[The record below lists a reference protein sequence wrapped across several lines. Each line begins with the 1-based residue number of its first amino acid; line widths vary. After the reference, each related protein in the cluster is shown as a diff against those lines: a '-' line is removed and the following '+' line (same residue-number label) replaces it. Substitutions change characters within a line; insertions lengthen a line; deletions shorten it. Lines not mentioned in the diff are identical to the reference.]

1 MIEDI
6 LKIAKSMKRPIVY
19 ICPFYMLGTDEEFC
33 TLSKIEIHSL
43 DIDRSVAFEMS
54 SALTQANK
62 DKFAEAHPEIYFS
75 EYEQV
80 LPGLYINTWVEKHYK
95 NILLNMWNKIWVV
108 DSSTPIYSCDGL
120 EKDSDF
126 KSKVAKMKVS
136 DGLQKYILNGNY
148 LQTSF
153 NKVHS
158 INATDKVSLDI
169 YDIDYESFI
178 YRYTINKKKYNV
190 VEYIRYRKMF

>member
-1 MIEDI
+1 MIEDV
-6 LKIAKSMKRPIVY
+6 LKIAKTMKRPIVY

-33 TLSKIEIHSL
+33 TLSKIEINS
-43 DIDRSVAFEMS
+43 DIDRPVAFEMS
-54 SALTQANK
+54 GVLTQATK

-75 EYEQV
+75 EYSQV
-80 LPGLYINTWVEKHYK
+80 VQGLFVNTWREKHYM
-95 NILLNMWNKIWVV
+95 NILLNMWNRISFV
-108 DSSTPIYSCDGL
+108 DTITPVYSCDEL

-126 KSKVAKMKVS
+126 KTKVAKMKVS

-169 YDIDYESFI
+169 YDLDYESFM